1 MPSGPGCRSLTPGA
15 VRGFRRGWSAPLR
28 GLTRIGNPPHGTAG
42 IFRNQQRPVLID
54 GNADRAAP
62 DLRIADHEA
71 GGEILVFA
79 RRRAVFH
86 QYADD
91 LVAGAFGA
99 IPGAMLG
106 GKNIAAVLG

>member
-15 VRGFRRGWSAPLR
+15 VRGFRGGGSAPLR
-28 GLTRIGNPPHGTAG
+28 GLTRIGNPPYGTAG

-62 DLRIADHEA
+62 DLRIVDHEA
-71 GGEILVFA
+71 AGEILIFA
-79 RRRAVFH
+79 RRRTVPHRHA
-86 QYADD
+86 YD

-106 GKNIAAVLG
+106 SKDVAA